1 MKQKFKSGFFGILLL
16 LALAASAIIIAT
28 FVLPS
33 SFSKQNDP
41 SELSAPSPKIQR
53 SSPAVS
59 PSPSPTGADETANW
73 ELYTNQE
80 FGYELKYP
88 PNWNVLGPYG
98 GDYNDLCT
106 ENPQNKPIIIFSIEK
121 PEYCGFV
128 GEFLPPGE
136 ANLTIVTG
144 SKYETLEGI
153 VSDNYEKITLSGE
166 NAVKYPFTETSD
178 LPNVQATRIYL
189 NHNSRGYLIFIK
201 QIDKKGNY
209 EPLFNQILS
218 TFKFFD

>member
-1 MKQKFKSGFFGILLL
+1 MISGLGAGVGLVFFGWIAKNSSIETSWIMAAI
-16 LALAASAIIIAT
+16 LALALIPIYLMARG
-28 FVLPS
+28 
-33 SFSKQNDP
+33 K
-41 SELSAPSPKIQR
+41 
-53 SSPAVS
+53 
-59 PSPSPTGADETANW
+59 
-73 ELYTNQE
+73 
-80 FGYELKYP
+80 ELKYP